1 MTENTNNTSTSTLK
15 PIANEAIALACQL
28 IAQAQG
34 DVGKARRAFADAL
47 VWMQRV
53 DPTFRPEFVAE
64 QPAALVDG
72 ETAQEWKDRAERIK
86 ATLDEVRNQRDE
98 ERKLFN
104 SLKAER
110 DNALHELNDLSREH
124 GLLVGRHGAQ
134 IAKLDNLCREHAL
147 LIGQY
152 GDLSAKAREIAA
164 ERDEALRTLQQTT
177 TALADEQDRAASL
190 ERQIAALGSVTVTTV
205 EVAKVGEAPAVDEL
219 KARREARRETRKTAL
234 KAGGA
239 TTITLDDEPEAQP
252 VKVDR
257 AAEVIVDLAGDDG
270 ATITATVPE
279 AIVAKVAAEIAGPQ
293 IDGVPVPADL
303 AHLITAPTMLRWAM
317 NKRGLLR

>member
-1 MTENTNNTSTSTLK
+1 MTENTTSTSTSTLK
-15 PIANEAIALACQL
+15 PIANDAIALACQL

-53 DPTFRPEFVAE
+53 DPTFKAEFIAD

-72 ETAQEWKDRAERIK
+72 ETAQEWKARAERIK
-86 ATLDEVRNQRDE
+86 ATLDEVRHQRDH
-98 ERKLFN
+98 ERKIFN
-104 SLKAER
+104 VVKDER
-110 DNALHELNDLSREH
+110 D
-124 GLLVGRHGAQ
+124 GA
-134 IAKLDNLCREHAL
+134 INRLDNLCREHAL
-147 LIGQY
+147 LVGQH
-152 GDLSAKAREIAA
+152 GDLSAKARQIAA

-219 KARREARRETRKTAL
+219 KVRREARRETRKAAL
-234 KAGGA
+234 KAAVA
-239 TTITLDDEPEAQP
+239 TAITLDDDEPGAELNVGEAIRMP
-252 VKVDR
+252 VKSDR
-257 AAEVIVDLAGDDG
+257 AAEVIVTLDGDDG

-279 AIVAKVAAEIAGPQ
+279 AVVAKVAAEVAGPQ

-303 AHLITAPTMLRWAM
+303 AHLINAPTMLRWAM
-317 NKRGLLR
+317 TKRGLLR